1 MDLLNERLPEIDP
14 AQSSFPL
21 VPTPSMRREG
31 AAGTEVLIRRALEEE
46 EGESGVVE
54 MLAERIA
61 MGRRV
66 TGRPRA
72 LKRFETA

>member
-1 MDLLNERLPEIDP
+1 MLNERLPEVHP
-14 AQSSFPL
+14 SPSNFPT
-21 VPTPSMRREG
+21 VPVPSMRRGSGENHVD
-31 AAGTEVLIRRALEEE
+31 TEELIRRTLEED
-46 EGESGVVE
+46 GDGGVVE
-54 MLAERIA
+54 RLADRIA